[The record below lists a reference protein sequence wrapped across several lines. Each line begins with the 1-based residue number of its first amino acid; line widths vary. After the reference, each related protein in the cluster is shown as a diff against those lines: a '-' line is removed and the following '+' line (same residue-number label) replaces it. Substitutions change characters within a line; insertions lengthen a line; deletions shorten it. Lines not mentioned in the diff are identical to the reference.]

1 MGRRNYCMGDYDP
14 ATGEVQFTVCVEKSQ
29 GSGTTK
35 EYVDLL
41 AIAVPAPH
49 ADLPPDRLDT
59 LSARRRPDGNTSNP
73 GFSPRFSHL
82 AAVDSPLFLPLLV
95 EYP

>member
-35 EYVDLL
+35 EYVGLL
-41 AIAVPAPH
+41 AIALPPRLY
-49 ADLPPDRLDT
+49 ADLPSNRLDT
-59 LSARRRPDGNTSNP
+59 LSARRRPGGNFAKL
-73 GFSPRFSHL
+73 FSPRPCRL
-82 AAVDSPLFLPLLV
+82 ATLSSSSLSNTLSVCT
-95 EYP
+95 